1 MPGQPPIALLGN
13 VGKAL
18 DKAGYPKTLG
28 SIQKRLEIALAERG
42 HDAGLQKRCAEFIR
56 ERRSE
61 IEWVNETWSPAVR
74 AARADEV
81 DKMESFMLKLLGVG
95 VIFD

>member
-18 DKAGYPKTLG
+18 DKAGYPKSLG
-28 SIQKRLEIALAERG
+28 SIQRRLEIALAERG
-42 HDAGLQKRCAEFIR
+42 HDSGLQARVSAFIR

-61 IEWVNETWSPAVR
+61 IEWVNTTWSPAVR

-81 DKMESFMLKLLGVG
+81 DKMEAFMLELLGVG
-95 VIFD
+95 VISD